1 METQG
6 AGPAAPAV
14 VAVVVT
20 HDPGPWF
27 DTVLRSLGEQDY
39 PNLSILVIDAASQT
53 DPTPRI
59 GAILPSAYVRRIE
72 ANAGYG
78 AAANEVLHVVEGAA
92 FFLFCHDDVAPAPDA
107 VRLLVEEAFRSNAG
121 VVGPKLVRWDEPRR
135 LLAVGELV
143 DKTGFPLPLVERD
156 ELDQEQHDAV
166 RDVFVVPGACT
177 LVRADLFS
185 AIGGFDAGIDFL
197 GDDVNLCWRVHLAGA
212 RVIVAPAASVR
223 HLEALGERRP
233 TDDRRRL
240 QGRHRLRTI
249 LTCYGR
255 WGLVR
260 VLPQA
265 ALLAVVEL
273 LYALL
278 VGRTRQAGD
287 IVSAWRWNF
296 RNRRDT
302 RATRRKVQAA
312 RQVGDHEVRRLQT
325 RGSAR
330 LTLFLRGQIGRGED
344 RFAAMN
350 RAGRDLAGG
359 VRSGRLRTTVFVIGA
374 AALVVLFGSRH
385 LLSRGMPSIGEFQ
398 PFVDGP
404 FRTFGQWTTGWRA
417 AGLGSESPAPTAFA
431 LLGIA
436 GTVFLGAMGLL
447 RSVLILGL
455 LPLGA
460 VGAWR
465 LAGPTG
471 SRATRLV
478 TVVVYL
484 SIPVPYNALATG
496 SWSGLVLWA
505 LSPFLLRRLAAA
517 GRLAPF
523 GRVSSEDGAGA
534 APAAPLLA
542 QAVSLGLVVAVVAA
556 LVPSVVAVV
565 VILGLALAV
574 GSFLTGR
581 LEGAGRVLA
590 VSVGSTLVAAVLH
603 IPWTFDFLAPGRQWS
618 AFAGVSHSAD
628 RPLTDFL
635 RFHTGP
641 IGATPLDWAFLV
653 AAALPLVIGRRWRLA
668 WAIRC
673 WAVALACWAV
683 LWVAEQGWLPGGV
696 PKPEVL
702 LAPAA
707 VALAF
712 AAGLGM
718 DAFQVDLP
726 GYRFGWRQVA
736 SLAAAVAVVA
746 GTLPILTSSLGGRWY
761 TPRGDFRRT
770 LSFLD
775 DQSGGAH
782 RVLWVGDPDVVPAS
796 GWKLADGVVYAT
808 TDRGRP
814 RVQDLWAGTSD
825 GATELIADALH
836 VAGRRQTARLGR
848 LLAPM
853 GIQYIVVPLQIAPVP
868 FTDVQHAPP
877 ATITDALAG
886 QLDLERVEV
895 NPGVIVYRNAAF
907 VPERALLSRDGAQVV
922 ASPTL
927 AAAAGADLS
936 SAKPVLRHR
945 AGASRFTGPI
955 PSPGTVYV
963 ASASSSRWQLTS
975 GGQAARRDK
984 ALGWANRF
992 TVERAGDATLRYRTP
1007 LVRYLLLLAQVLL
1020 WVVAVQVWV
1029 RWRPGRNGR
1038 PADAPAPAPAP
1049 QRRLATAAPER
1060 V

>member
-1 METQG
+1 VETPG

-59 GAILPSAYVRRIE
+59 GAILPSAYVRRVE

-78 AAANEVLHVVEGAA
+78 ATANEVLHVVEGAA

-121 VVGPKLVRWDEPRR
+121 VVGPKLVRWDDPRR

-143 DKTGFPLPLVERD
+143 DKTGVPLPLVERD

-166 RDVFVVPGACT
+166 RDVFAVTGGCT
-177 LVRADLFS
+177 LLRADLFA

-212 RVIVAPAASVR
+212 RVVVAPAASVR
-223 HLEALGERRP
+223 HLEALGDRRP

-249 LTCYGR
+249 LTCYSR
-255 WGLVR
+255 WSLVR

-265 ALLAVVEL
+265 AFLATIEL

-287 IVSAWRWNF
+287 IVSAWRWNLG
-296 RNRRDT
+296 NRGDLQ
-302 RATRRKVQAA
+302 AARRKVQAA
-312 RQVGDHEVRRLQT
+312 RQVGDHELRRLQT

-359 VRSGRLRTTVFVIGA
+359 VRDGQLRTTALVLGGVA
-374 AALVVLFGSRH
+374 AVVLFGSRH
-385 LLSRGMPSIGEFQ
+385 LLTRGMPALGEFQ

-404 FRTFGQWTTGWRA
+404 FRTFGQWTTGWRT

-431 LLGIA
+431 LLGLA
-436 GTVFLGAMGLL
+436 GTVFLGAMGAL
-447 RSVLILGL
+447 RSVLVLGL
-455 LPLGA
+455 VPAGA
-460 VGAWR
+460 IGAWR

-471 SRATRLV
+471 SRAARLV

-496 SWSGLVLWA
+496 SWSGLALWA
-505 LSPFLLRRLAAA
+505 AAPFLLRRLAAA

-523 GRVSSEDGAGA
+523 GRVSSEDGAPA
-534 APAAPLLA
+534 AAAAPLWA
-542 QAVSLGLVVAVVAA
+542 QAVSLGLLVAVIGA

-565 VILGLALAV
+565 VLLGLALAA

-581 LEGAGRVLA
+581 AEGAGRVVA
-590 VSVGSTLVAAVLH
+590 VAAGAAVVAAVLH

-673 WAVALACWAV
+673 WSVALVCWGL
-683 LWVAEQGWLPGGV
+683 LWVAEQGWLPGGA
-696 PKPEVL
+696 PHPEVL

-707 VALAF
+707 AALAF
-712 AAGLGM
+712 GAGLGM

-726 GYRFGWRQVA
+726 GYRFGWRQLA

-770 LSFLD
+770 LAFLD
-775 DQSGGAH
+775 DQVAGAH
-782 RVLWVGDPDVVPAS
+782 RVLWIGDPDVVPAS
-796 GWKLADGVVYAT
+796 GWKLEEGVVYAT
-808 TDRGRP
+808 TDQGRP

-836 VAGRRQTARLGR
+836 VAGSRQTARLGR

-853 GIQYIVVPLQIAPVP
+853 GIQYIVVPLQVAPVP
-868 FTDVQHAPP
+868 FTDDQHRPP
-877 ATITDALAG
+877 AAITDSLAG

-907 VPERALLSRDGAQVV
+907 VPERALLTGDGAEVV
-922 ASPTL
+922 ASSSL
-927 AAAAGADLS
+927 AAAVTADLS
-936 SAKPVLRHR
+936 SATPVLPHR
-945 AGASRFTGPI
+945 AGAARFTGTV

-963 ASASSSRWQLTS
+963 ANASSSRWQLRS
-975 GGQAARRDK
+975 GGETAERDK

-992 TVERAGDATLRYRTP
+992 AVTRPGDATLRFRTP
-1007 LVRYLLLLAQVLL
+1007 LLRYLLLFAQLLL
-1020 WVVAVQVWV
+1020 WVVAVQIWI
-1029 RWRPGRNGR
+1029 RARPAEHR
-1038 PADAPAPAPAP
+1038 PADASAPHPGQAED
-1049 QRRLATAAPER
+1049 R
-1060 V
+1060 